1 MISEANRISDEEY
14 EEHLNDT
21 MNAINDIMNEPL
33 IKKNAADLLKCIE
46 LTHEITKEMYY
57 LSKENE

>member
-1 MISEANRISDEEY
+1 MISEENRMTDQEY

-21 MNAINDIMNEPL
+21 MKAINDVMEAEY
-33 IKKNAADLLKCIE
+33 IKKGAAEMLKAIE
-46 LTHEITKEMYY
+46 LTYEITKELYY

>member
-1 MISEANRISDEEY
+1 MISKENRITDEEY

-21 MNAINDIMNEPL
+21 MNSILEVMNEPL
-33 IKKNAADLLKCIE
+33 IKKSAADLLKCIE
-46 LTHEITKEMYY
+46 LTHEITKELYY

>member
-1 MISEANRISDEEY
+1 MISKENRMTDQEY

-21 MNAINDIMNEPL
+21 MNSIKEVMEEPL
-33 IKKNAADLLKCIE
+33 IKKTAADMLKCIE
-46 LTHEITKEMYY
+46 LTHEIMKEIYY

>member
-1 MISEANRISDEEY
+1 MISEANRMSDEEY

-21 MNAINDIMNEPL
+21 MNAINEIMNEPL

-46 LTHEITKEMYY
+46 LTHEITKELYY